1 MEWLT
6 AIVLGIVQGLT
17 EFLPVSSSA
26 HVRIVGELMLPG
38 NDPGAFFTAIVQLGT
53 ETAVL
58 VYFWKDIRRIVTA
71 WFGWVARKRPASDP
85 DVRMGWFIIVGT
97 IPIVVLGL
105 LFEDSID
112 SVFRSLWI
120 VATMLIVFGLALG
133 LADKFSRKE
142 RSLQQLTWKHGI
154 IYGFGQALALVPG
167 VSRSGG
173 TITTGLVLGYTRQ
186 SAAYYSFLLA
196 LPAVFGSGFFGLY
209 RSIGEPMVLGWG
221 PTIAATAVSFVVG
234 YVVIVAFLKYISSHS
249 YWIFVWYRVGL
260 GILLFILLGT
270 GVLQPL

>member
-1 MEWLT
+1 
-6 AIVLGIVQGLT
+6 
-17 EFLPVSSSA
+17 
-26 HVRIVGELMLPG
+26 
-38 NDPGAFFTAIVQLGT
+38 
-53 ETAVL
+53 
-58 VYFWKDIRRIVTA
+58 
-71 WFGWVARKRPASDP
+71 
-85 DVRMGWFIIVGT
+85 
-97 IPIVVLGL
+97 
-105 LFEDSID
+105 
-112 SVFRSLWI
+112 
-120 VATMLIVFGLALG
+120 
-133 LADKFSRKE
+133 
-142 RSLQQLTWKHGI
+142 LQQLTWKHGI

-221 PTIAATAVSFVVG
+221 PTIVATAVSFVVG